1 MPVTNC
7 KITRRGHELNKLIDK
22 FVGTTQRT
30 LEICSLVARHATTHH
45 RLQEIQCNREATA
58 AELLREKHIE
68 DRIRKLVADLPKAK
82 VQLTR
87 GSTVAS
93 IGVEFS
99 GDPRGFTVK
108 LVVPGDKGGNTW
120 GLEGRYGV

>member
-7 KITRRGHELNKLIDK
+7 KITRRGRELNKLIAK

-45 RLQEIQCNREATA
+45 RLQEIQCSREATA
-58 AELLREKHIE
+58 AELIHERQLE
-68 DRIRKLVADLPKAK
+68 DRIRKLVADLP
-82 VQLTR
+82 QRSR
-87 GSTVAS
+87 GAS

-99 GDPRGFTVK
+99 GDPRGYTVK
-108 LVVPGDKGGNTW
+108 LVVPGDRGGNTW

>member
-7 KITRRGHELNKLIDK
+7 QITHRGHELNRLIAK

-45 RLQEIQCNREATA
+45 RLQEIQCNRSASA
-58 AELLREKHIE
+58 GELLQEKRIE
-68 DRIRKLVADLPKAK
+68 DRIRRLVANLPR
-82 VQLTR
+82 LP
-87 GSTVAS
+87 
-93 IGVEFS
+93 IGAITVEFS

-108 LVVPGDKGGNTW
+108 LVVPGDRGGNTW